1 MIGTHPAPPLASS
14 PPIPGLHP
22 LTRAYGR
29 KIYVYAQIIWAP
41 LPAAVGKM
49 SPCSF
54 PFPTGRTE
62 RAAEIEPINN
72 IEAIYGRSRVKV
84 KVEPRLTFTFTRGL
98 SYIASILLTDVNFT
112 CVAWKNY
119 ARVEINPIGGST
131 RGWRPLMWACTFCSN
146 FLLMQK
152 RSWQKVSPD
161 TFDFFF
167 VVVTLARS

>member
-1 MIGTHPAPPLASS
+1 MIGTHPPPPSS
-14 PPIPGLHP
+14 PLRHP
-22 LTRAYGR
+22 YQDYIRSRAR
-29 KIYVYAQIIWAP
+29 TDEKFTF
-41 LPAAVGKM
+41 M
-49 SPCSF
+49 RSF

-62 RAAEIEPINN
+62 GAAEIEPINN

-119 ARVEINPIGGST
+119 ARVEINPISGST

>member
-1 MIGTHPAPPLASS
+1 MIRDRYPPPPPPLASS

-112 CVAWKNY
+112 CVA
-119 ARVEINPIGGST
+119 
-131 RGWRPLMWACTFCSN
+131 
-146 FLLMQK
+146 
-152 RSWQKVSPD
+152 
-161 TFDFFF
+161 
-167 VVVTLARS
+167 